1 MGFYARVF
9 AMEEDYPSR
18 YAICEELLEAG
29 FEFSTFPG
37 KYDSDFDEKD
47 WKHLM
52 LQYDENNEPIR
63 LERNI
68 KERDSI
74 LEEEQ
79 EEFLGALEELPDSKE
94 KKKAMDIIKGIT
106 QIYAF
111 DIEEDITEK
120 GWEFLN
126 HLFDFLC
133 DATDG
138 YVQIDDEGIYD
149 KEGKIL
155 VEME

>member
-9 AMEEDYPSR
+9 SMVEDYPSR
-18 YAICEELLEAG
+18 FAICEELLEAG

-37 KYDSDFDEKD
+37 KFDTDFDEKD

-52 LQYDENNEPIR
+52 LEYDANHEPIR

-68 KERDSI
+68 KGADSI
-74 LEEEQ
+74 FGEEQ
-79 EEFLGALEELPDSKE
+79 LEFLEVLQDIPYSKE
-94 KKKAMDIIKGIT
+94 QKKAVDIVNNMV
-106 QIYAF
+106 QIYAL
-111 DIEEDITEK
+111 DVDEDITEE
-120 GWEFLN
+120 GW
-126 HLFDFLC
+126 DFLEALLDLLS

-149 KEGKIL
+149 KEGELL

>member
-1 MGFYARVF
+1 
-9 AMEEDYPSR
+9 MEEDYPSR
-18 YAICEELLEAG
+18 FAICEELLEAG

-37 KYDSDFDEKD
+37 KYDEDFDEKD

-52 LQYDENNEPIR
+52 LEYDSNHEPIR

-74 LEEEQ
+74 FEDEKKEFLEVLQELPYSKEQ
-79 EEFLGALEELPDSKE
+79 EKALE
-94 KKKAMDIIKGIT
+94 IIKGIV

-111 DIEEDITEK
+111 DVGDDITEE
-120 GWEFLN
+120 GWEFLDCII
-126 HLFDFLC
+126 DFLS

-138 YVQIDDEGIYD
+138 YVQIDYEGIYD
-149 KEGKIL
+149 KEGRIL

>member
-1 MGFYARVF
+1 MSFYVRVF
-9 AMEEDYPSR
+9 SQEEDYPSR
-18 YAICEELLEAG
+18 FAICEELLEAG

-37 KYDSDFDEKD
+37 KYDEDYDEKD

-52 LQYDENNEPIR
+52 LEYDSNNEPIR

-68 KERDSI
+68 EERDSI
-74 LEEEQ
+74 FEDERQ
-79 EEFLGALEELPDSKE
+79 EFIEVLKEIPKSKGQQKAL
-94 KKKAMDIIKGIT
+94 DIIENT
-106 QIYAF
+106 VQIYAF
-111 DIEEDITEK
+111 DVDEDITEE
-120 GWEFLN
+120 GWDFLN
-126 HLFDFLC
+126 SILDFLC

-149 KEGKIL
+149 KEGKVL

>member
-1 MGFYARVF
+1 MSFYVRVF
-9 AMEEDYPSR
+9 SQEEDYPSR
-18 YAICEELLEAG
+18 FAICEELLEAG

-37 KYDSDFDEKD
+37 KYDEDFDEKD

-52 LQYDENNEPIR
+52 LEYDSNNEPIR

-68 KERDSI
+68 EERDSI
-74 LEEEQ
+74 FEDERQ
-79 EEFLGALEELPDSKE
+79 EFIEVLKEIPKSKE
-94 KKKAMDIIKGIT
+94 QQKALDIIENT
-106 QIYAF
+106 VQIYAF
-111 DIEEDITEK
+111 DVDEDITEE
-120 GWEFLN
+120 GWDFLN
-126 HLFDFLC
+126 SILDFLC

-149 KEGKIL
+149 KEGKVL

>member
-79 EEFLGALEELPDSKE
+79 EEFLEALEELPDSKE
-94 KKKAMDIIKGIT
+94 KKKAVDIIKGIT